1 MIVKQHTVQ
10 QPSDLNEPG
19 ACTTTEPVE
28 AAEAAG
34 LHYVSDIMPG
44 IRRKRVGKHFSY
56 IDIQGKPIH
65 DSEELQRIR
74 SLGIPPAWKKVW
86 ICPDPQGHLQATG
99 RDAKGRKQYR
109 YHASWRK
116 VRDSTK
122 YDHMIAFG
130 EMLPSIRKRIHHD
143 LSLPGLP
150 REKVLATV
158 VRLLDTTMI
167 RIGNEEYSK
176 ENHSFG
182 LTTLRNQHVD
192 ITGTKIHFHF
202 RGKSGKEHM
211 IAIQDKQLAKIVK
224 RCQDLPGYELFEY
237 VDEQGSICTLD
248 SSDVNEYLQEIS
260 GQNFTAKDFRTWGG
274 TVIAARS
281 LQELGRAET
290 QTHCRKN
297 IVEAIKNASQQLGN
311 TPAICRKCYIHPGI
325 INAYMDGS
333 LCEFFAHWEQHSS
346 QKMPHELHASETS
359 VLAFLQQLPAS
370 NTPHPQ
376 NRAEAKAAK

>member
-1 MIVKQHTVQ
+1 MAVKQQAVQ
-10 QPSDLNEPG
+10 QTSSPDESDI
-19 ACTTTEPVE
+19 CTVAEPVE

-34 LHYVSDIMPG
+34 LHYVSDMMPG

-65 DSEELQRIR
+65 DADELQRIR

-109 YHASWRK
+109 YHVSWRE

-130 EMLPSIRKRIHHD
+130 EMLPSMRERIHHD

-182 LTTLRNQHVD
+182 LTTLHNQHVD
-192 ITGTKIHFHF
+192 IAGSKIHFHF

-211 IAIQDKQLAKIVK
+211 IDIRDKQLAKIVK

-237 VDEQGSICTLD
+237 IDEQGIVRTLD
-248 SSDVNEYLQEIS
+248 SSDVNEYLREIS

-281 LQELGRAET
+281 LQELGSAET
-290 QTHCRKN
+290 QTQSKKN
-297 IVEAIKNASQQLGN
+297 IVQAIKNAAEHLGN
-311 TPAICRKCYIHPGI
+311 TPAICRNCYVHPGI
-325 INAYMDGS
+325 IDAYMEGS
-333 LCEFFAHWEQHSS
+333 LGEFLAQQEQSS
-346 QKMPHELHASETS
+346 SRKAQHELHAGETS
-359 VLAFLQQLPAS
+359 VLAFLHRLSANS
-370 NTPHPQ
+370 TSG
-376 NRAEAKAAK
+376 K